1 MTGIGGL
8 KSWFYDFAIN
18 GSAYPKD
25 YQENFI
31 KIKNTYND
39 CITAF
44 KNCKTIKECNDTYEI
59 YENKVD
65 DLRKEFYDYYGNNQK
80 MPIGLADSLDY
91 FEEAVGDLGDR
102 YIEDLTSKG
111 NISVTIDLD
120 FPEDIIDDIIN
131 EYKIDYPKVS
141 FSVIKEGISPKMI
154 VKGDYW
160 EVRSF
165 LEDNFFDAS
174 EIIEK
179 GVFENA

>member
-44 KNCKTIKECNDTYEI
+44 KNCKSIKDCNDTYEI

-91 FEEAVGDLGDR
+91 FEEAIGDLGDR
-102 YIEDLTSKG
+102 YIENLTNSGK
-111 NISVTIDLD
+111 IKVMITCD
-120 FPEDIIDDIIN
+120 FPEDIVDDIIE
-131 EYKIDYPKVS
+131 EYKKDYPEIE
-141 FSVIKEGISPKMI
+141 FSKYNKSLLPKI
-154 VKGDYW
+154 VAKGDYW
-160 EVRSF
+160 KVRDF
-165 LEDNFFDAS
+165 LNDNFMETS
-174 EIIEK
+174 KIIEQ
-179 GVFENA
+179 GVFEND